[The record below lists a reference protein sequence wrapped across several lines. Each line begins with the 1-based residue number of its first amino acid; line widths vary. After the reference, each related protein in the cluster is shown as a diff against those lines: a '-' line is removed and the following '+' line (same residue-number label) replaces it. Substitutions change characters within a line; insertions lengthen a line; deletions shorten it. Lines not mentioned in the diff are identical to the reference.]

1 MAKMVVGTHNALR
14 LMIRNENKLAW
25 VLIFVASRGRAE
37 GESYAGME
45 VIFRQLNRRHAT
57 KYNLFFLNGI
67 TKMPFSEKDVLRVL
81 ASKLKAASDTFR
93 L

>member
-25 VLIFVASRGRAE
+25 VVIFVASRGGTG
-37 GESYAGME
+37 GERFIGMVE
-45 VIFRQLNRRHAT
+45 FSRNPYRRRSP

-81 ASKLKAASDTFR
+81 AGKLKAASDTFR